1 MDGKIQEGHQEKIE
15 INQLVIPIILTDETG
30 VVCHMNPCAEK
41 LAVGQKLIGS
51 KIGQFIDIRRTRCL
65 IGGETY
71 NVTVSPYEQNGFKGS
86 IYVLVSIEDVLREE
100 SEHRVRETSDM
111 VAEIAHEIRNPL
123 GSIELLAS
131 LLRKSAAG
139 ERDIRRFEQI
149 ILSVKAINERIS
161 ELLRLSK
168 RRALRKQLFCINRL
182 LQDIFRIPDQMEAF
196 FVVHL
201 ADEEMSVKGD
211 EKMLRQMFLN
221 LLIQILQIMPAAA
234 RLYVETKRHQEDS
247 RVFVE
252 VTFRCEGEGSLFQQ
266 FDLTLGLNL
275 AIIHNLIQMHHG
287 IVNIGSSALSI
298 LLPAAKP

>member
-1 MDGKIQEGHQEKIE
+1 MDGKIQEGHQEQIE
-15 INQLVIPIILTDETG
+15 TDQLAVPIILTDEMG
-30 VVCHMNPCAEK
+30 MVCRMNTCAEK
-41 LAVGQKLIGS
+41 LAAGQNIIGS
-51 KIGQFIDIRRTRCL
+51 DIGRLVDTRRTRCM
-65 IGGETY
+65 INGETY
-71 NVTVSPYEQNGFKGS
+71 NVTVSPYRRNDFKGS
-86 IYVLVSIEDVLREE
+86 VYILVSLEDVLREE

-131 LLRKSAAG
+131 LLRKSATG
-139 ERDIRRFEQI
+139 QRDVKRFEQI

-168 RRALRKQLFCINRL
+168 RRAVRRQDFCLNRL

-196 FVVHL
+196 LGMRLAEGEMFVN
-201 ADEEMSVKGD
+201 GD

-221 LLIQILQIMPAAA
+221 LLIQMLQIMPTAA
-234 RLYVETKRHQEDS
+234 RLYVETRRHREDS
-247 RVFVE
+247 HAFAE

-275 AIIHNLIQMHHG
+275 AIIHNLVQMHHG
-287 IVNIGSSALSI
+287 IVNIGSNALSI
-298 LLPAAKP
+298 LLPAVEP